1 MKFTYDYLKGI
12 IDATTELNKLAGIE
26 STTISFG
33 TAETEN
39 VGRLTAIWESDC
51 KIIST
56 ATYIHPQDVETVFTT
71 EHLSLSSNTTVLQI
85 VEFITDCTEQAQK
98 DETNCPEF

>member
-12 IDATTELNKLAGIE
+12 IDATEELNKLAGIE
-26 STTISFG
+26 SITISFG
-33 TAETEN
+33 TTETEN
-39 VGRLTAIWESDC
+39 VTRLTAIWESDC

-56 ATYIHPQDVETVFTT
+56 ATYIHPQDVETIFTT
-71 EHLSLSSNTTVLQI
+71 KHLDLSGKTTVLKI

-98 DETNCPEF
+98 DEYNNL